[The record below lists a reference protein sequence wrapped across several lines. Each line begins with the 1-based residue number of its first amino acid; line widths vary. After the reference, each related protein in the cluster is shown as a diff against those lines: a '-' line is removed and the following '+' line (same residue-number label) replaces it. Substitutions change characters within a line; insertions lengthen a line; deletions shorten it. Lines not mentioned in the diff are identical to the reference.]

1 MIGYQ
6 TRILSIT
13 EGCTV
18 WGVNK
23 SPETGLGQN
32 WRQLNRFLHSLHFTL
47 LEPEELFSVD
57 FRLMTGCRLMSTQ
70 VNGTKVQHQIRTR
83 DPAGFVGKKP
93 KETGLLKYKAVCL
106 KTKGT
111 QISTVKSCSL
121 LFCSG
126 DFEMVCMTERTVRRP
141 PPNPFDTL

>member
-6 TRILSIT
+6 TRVLSIT

-18 WGVNK
+18 WGVSNSAAEQK
-23 SPETGLGQN
+23 SRDRPRTE
-32 WRQLNRFLHSLHFTL
+32 
-47 LEPEELFSVD
+47 LEAIKQVSTFITFHTAGTWKTIFSVD
-57 FRLMTGCRLMSTQ
+57 FRLMTGCRLMGTQ

-83 DPAGFVGKKP
+83 DPAGFVEKKTKKN
-93 KETGLLKYKAVCL
+93 KETGLLKYKAGCL

-121 LFCSG
+121 LPALLTG
-126 DFEMVCMTERTVRRP
+126 LWHGMHDRT
-141 PPNPFDTL
+141 DS